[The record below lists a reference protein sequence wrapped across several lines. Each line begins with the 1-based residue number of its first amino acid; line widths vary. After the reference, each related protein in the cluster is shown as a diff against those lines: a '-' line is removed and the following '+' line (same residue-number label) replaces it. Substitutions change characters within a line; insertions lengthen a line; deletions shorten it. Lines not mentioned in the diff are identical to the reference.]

1 MTKTIKKVISISLL
15 GLTLFGTSSLGFA
28 DEKSD
33 VQNQIDTINKQLSD
47 STAKISDLLGKIG
60 DNEVTIK
67 DNEAKI
73 KTIRETLNN
82 QARAM
87 QTDSESTSIF
97 ALLLQAK
104 SLSDIFDIFNSSSSI
119 ASANDEN
126 ITKMNAL
133 IKENKAK
140 HESLTKEL
148 NDLQN
153 SQKDLEKSNT
163 DLQNKLQSINDAEAK
178 AKVEQQAKANQA
190 NAKSVSTIV
199 AQATTGGNLPNQPN
213 GTKQFAPNQAREAF
227 EQITQDYGVTG
238 YEKQIWEQII
248 TAESGWNT
256 TIWNGGGS
264 GAYGLGQ
271 ALPADKMAVYG
282 SDYMTNP
289 YTQLVWMYN
298 YVKDRYGSFAGV
310 QWESRGWY

>member
-1 MTKTIKKVISISLL
+1 MTKKIKKIVTISLL
-15 GLTLFGTSSLGFA
+15 GLTLFGTSSLSLA

-33 VQNQIDTINKQLSD
+33 VQAQIDTINQQLTD
-47 STAKISDLLGKIG
+47 STTKISELLSEIG
-60 DNEVTIK
+60 NNEAEIK

-73 KTIRETLNN
+73 KSIRETLNN

-87 QTDSESTSIF
+87 QTDSESTNLF

-104 SLSDIFDIFNSSSSI
+104 SLSDVFDILNSSSSI

-140 HESLTKEL
+140 QESLVKDL
-148 NDLQN
+148 ADLQN

-163 DLQNKLQSINDAEAK
+163 DLQAKLQSINDAEAK
-178 AKVEQQAKANQA
+178 AKAEQQVEANIQ
-190 NAKSVSTIV
+190 NAKSVSTV
-199 AQATTGGNLPNQPN
+199 VEQTTNNGNLPNQAS

-227 EQITQDYGVTG
+227 EQITQDYGITG

-256 TIWNGGGS
+256 TVWNGGGS

-271 ALPADKMAVYG
+271 ALPAEKMAVYG

>member
-1 MTKTIKKVISISLL
+1 MTKTIKKTISLALLSVTLL
-15 GLTLFGTSSLGFA
+15 GTAGPVLA
-28 DEKSD
+28 DEKTD
-33 VQNQIDTINKQLSD
+33 VQNQITTINQELTD
-47 STAKISDLLGKIG
+47 TTTKISELLGKIG
-60 DNEVTIK
+60 DNEATIK
-67 DNEAKI
+67 DNETKI
-73 KTIRETLNN
+73 KSIRETLNS

-87 QTDSESTSIF
+87 QTDSESTNLF
-97 ALLLQAK
+97 TLLLQAK
-104 SLSDIFDIFNSSSSI
+104 SLSDIFDIFNSSSTI

-140 HESLTKEL
+140 QESLTKEL
-148 NDLQN
+148 NDLQK
-153 SQKDLEKSNT
+153 SQQDLEQSNT
-163 DLQNKLQSINDAEAK
+163 DLQSKLQSINDAEAK
-178 AKVEQQAKANQA
+178 AKAEQQVKANVQ
-190 NAKSVSTIV
+190 NAKSVATVV
-199 AQATTGGNLPNQPN
+199 AQTTNGGNLPSQAS
-213 GTKQFAPNQAREAF
+213 GTKQFAPSQAREAF

-256 TIWNGGGS
+256 TVWNGGGS

-298 YVKDRYGSFAGV
+298 YVRERYGSFAGV

>member
-1 MTKTIKKVISISLL
+1 MTKKIKKVISISLL
-15 GLTLFGTSSLGFA
+15 GLTLFGTSSLSLA

-33 VQNQIDTINKQLSD
+33 VQNQINTINQQLTD
-47 STAKISDLLGKIG
+47 STTKISDLLGKIG
-60 DNEVTIK
+60 NNEATIK
-67 DNEAKI
+67 DNENKI
-73 KTIRETLNN
+73 KSIRETLNN

-87 QTDSESTSIF
+87 QTDSASTNIF

-104 SLSDIFDIFNSSSSI
+104 SLSEIFDILNSSSSI

-140 HESLTKEL
+140 QESLTKEL

-153 SQKDLEKSNT
+153 SQKDLEKTNT
-163 DLQNKLQSINDAEAK
+163 ELQNKLQSINDAEAK
-178 AKVEQQAKANQA
+178 AKAEEQAKANMA
-190 NAKSVSTIV
+190 NAKSVSTVV
-199 AQATTGGNLPNQPN
+199 AQTTNDGNLPNQPS
-213 GTKQFAPNQAREAF
+213 GTKQFAPSQAREAF
-227 EQITQDYGVTG
+227 EQITKDYGVTG
-238 YEKQIWEQII
+238 YEKRIWEQII

>member
-1 MTKTIKKVISISLL
+1 MPKKLKKVISVSLL
-15 GLTLFGTSSLGFA
+15 GLTLFGTSSLSFA

-33 VQNQIDTINKQLSD
+33 VQNQINTINQQLTD
-47 STAKISDLLGKIG
+47 STTKISDLLGKIG
-60 DNEVTIK
+60 NNEAVIK
-67 DNEAKI
+67 DNETKI
-73 KTIRETLNN
+73 KSIRETLNN

-87 QTDSESTSIF
+87 QTDSESTNLF

-104 SLSDIFDIFNSSSSI
+104 SLSEIFDILNSSSSI

-140 HESLTKEL
+140 QESLTKEL
-148 NDLQN
+148 NDLQA
-153 SQKDLEKSNT
+153 SQKDLEKTNSE
-163 DLQNKLQSINDAEAK
+163 LQNKLQSINDAEAK
-178 AKVEQQAKANQA
+178 AKAEQQAKANMA
-190 NAKSVSTIV
+190 NAKSISTVVS
-199 AQATTGGNLPNQPN
+199 QATNGGNLPSQAS

-227 EQITQDYGVTG
+227 EQITKDYGVTG

-248 TAESGWNT
+248 TAESGWDT
-256 TIWNGGGS
+256 TVWNGGGS

-298 YVKDRYGSFAGV
+298 YVRERYGSFAGV

>member
-1 MTKTIKKVISISLL
+1 MTQTIKKVISISLL
-15 GLTLFGTSSLGFA
+15 GLTLFGTSSLGSA
-28 DEKSD
+28 DEKTD
-33 VQNQIDTINKQLSD
+33 VQNQINTINQQLTD
-47 STAKISDLLGKIG
+47 STTKISDLLGKIG
-60 DNEVTIK
+60 NNEAVIK
-67 DNEAKI
+67 DNETKI
-73 KTIRETLNN
+73 KSIRETLNS

-87 QTDSESTSIF
+87 QTDSESTNIF

-104 SLSDIFDIFNSSSSI
+104 SLSEIFDILNSSSSI

-140 HESLTKEL
+140 QESLTKEL
-148 NDLQN
+148 SDLQN
-153 SQKDLEKSNT
+153 SQKDLEKTNSE
-163 DLQNKLQSINDAEAK
+163 LQSKLQSINDAEAK
-178 AKVEQQAKANQA
+178 AKAEEQAKANIA
-190 NAKSVSTIV
+190 NAKSVSTVV
-199 AQATTGGNLPNQPN
+199 AQATSGGDLPSQAS

-227 EQITQDYGVTG
+227 EQITKDYGVTG

-248 TAESGWNT
+248 TAESGWDT
-256 TIWNGGGS
+256 TVWNGGGS

-298 YVKDRYGSFAGV
+298 YVRERYGSFAGV

>member
-1 MTKTIKKVISISLL
+1 MTKTLKKVISVSLL
-15 GLTLFGTSSLGFA
+15 GLTLLGTSSLSLA

-33 VQNQIDTINKQLSD
+33 VQNQINTINQQLTD
-47 STAKISDLLGKIG
+47 STTKISDLLGKIG
-60 DNEVTIK
+60 NNEATIK

-73 KTIRETLNN
+73 KSIRETLNS

-87 QTDSESTSIF
+87 QTDSESTNLF

-104 SLSDIFDIFNSSSSI
+104 SLSEIFDILNSSSSI

-140 HESLTKEL
+140 QESLTKEL

-153 SQKDLEKSNT
+153 SQKDLEKTNT
-163 DLQNKLQSINDAEAK
+163 ELQNKLQSINDAEAK
-178 AKVEQQAKANQA
+178 AKAKQQAKANMA
-190 NAKSVSTIV
+190 NAKSISTV
-199 AQATTGGNLPNQPN
+199 TAQVTNGGNLPSQSS

-227 EQITQDYGVTG
+227 EQITKDYGVTG

-248 TAESGWNT
+248 TAESGWDT
-256 TIWNGGGS
+256 TVWNGGGS

-298 YVKDRYGSFAGV
+298 YVRERYGSFAGV